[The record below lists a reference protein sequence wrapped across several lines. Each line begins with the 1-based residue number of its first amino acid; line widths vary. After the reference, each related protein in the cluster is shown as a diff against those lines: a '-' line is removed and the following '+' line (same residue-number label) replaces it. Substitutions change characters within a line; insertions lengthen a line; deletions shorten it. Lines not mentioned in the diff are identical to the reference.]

1 MTGPL
6 RRQAGTLLVVSLLLL
21 GSCSRQRDDSTPKR
35 STPFVF
41 QALNLRQQDG
51 QGRLLWRVTSP
62 EARYD
67 LTRHL
72 AQARGLRGEIHV
84 NGQPLYQVLASHATV
99 VNDGQVIQLEG
110 DVTVERL
117 GTDPV
122 TIRATRMRWYPRDQR
137 IELDRRAEARNPQ
150 LMVQARRATLLLAQD
165 RLELRGEPRLQRL
178 QPASTST
185 SLLQL
190 RVSALDWSPGSG
202 NLVAQGPVQASEPSP
217 GAVPRTL
224 RANGLVGNTLQR
236 RLLLQAPVMLDL
248 PDRRAWLKA
257 QQTTINLADNNVS
270 SAAPFSAVVGA
281 LKINGQGF
289 NLALDQK
296 LVTVSNGCQ
305 LVQSD
310 ASLQAGSCRWN
321 WQNQQVQANGG
332 VVLRRPAQQQL
343 TRAGSLSGRLGTDG
357 LLVLRAPGSKVR
369 STLKLP
375 TSHPSGRN
383 PAATIRP

>member
-1 MTGPL
+1 MGE
-6 RRQAGTLLVVSLLLL
+6 RRRLSSVTFLALGLMLL
-21 GSCSRQRDDSTPKR
+21 GSCGRQRGDSVPQR

-67 LTRHL
+67 LDRHL

-84 NGQPLYQVLASHATV
+84 NGQPLYRVLASHATV
-99 VNDGQVIQLEG
+99 VNDGQVMQLEG
-110 DVTVERL
+110 DVRIERL

-122 TIRATRMRWYPRDQR
+122 TIRASRMRWYPRDQR
-137 IELDRRAEARNPQ
+137 IELDRHAEASNPQ
-150 LMVQARRATLLLAQD
+150 LLLQAKRATLLLAQD
-165 RLELRGEPRLQRL
+165 RLQLRGEPRLQRRHPVTSPGSLMQL
-178 QPASTST
+178 Q
-185 SLLQL
+185 
-190 RVSALDWSPGSG
+190 VSSLDWSPGSG
-202 NLVAQGPVQASEPSP
+202 SLVARGPVQASEPGSVD
-217 GAVPRTL
+217 GPRTL
-224 RANGLVGNTLQR
+224 QASGLLGNTLER
-236 RLLLQAPVMLDL
+236 RLLLQAPVLMNL
-248 PDRRAWLKA
+248 PDRRAWLNA
-257 QQTTINLADNNVS
+257 QQTTINLIDNSVS
-270 SAAPFSAVVGA
+270 SAAAFSAAVGG
-281 LKINGQGF
+281 LQIKGQGF
-289 NLALDQK
+289 NLALDQT
-296 LVTVSNGCQ
+296 LVIVSNGCR
-305 LVQSD
+305 LVQKD

-332 VVLRRPAQQQL
+332 VVLQRPAQQQV

-375 TSHPSGRN
+375 LSSPSGRN